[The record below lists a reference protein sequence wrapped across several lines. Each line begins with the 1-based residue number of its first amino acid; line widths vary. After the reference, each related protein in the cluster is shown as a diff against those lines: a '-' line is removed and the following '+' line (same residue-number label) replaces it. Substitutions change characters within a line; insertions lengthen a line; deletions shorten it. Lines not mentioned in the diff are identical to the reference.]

1 MRPSAFAMW
10 LRVYRHLDSRASRS
24 YGADKCASQGS
35 AMNSDP
41 SRPSSGHSTRSIKLP
56 ILPRGPFP
64 FLSSP
69 TMTWGVYDYTS
80 GSVIGQYPATGGNFT
95 SVPYHRYLVA
105 LRVQDAFGIRKIT
118 LDGSGE
124 FEAATRPD
132 SQGLVWVAPN
142 PLPASIPHQEF
153 DAQGTEPQFQDL
165 IVTMSPEIGARISWP
180 RVQGA
185 AGQGGL

>member
-1 MRPSAFAMW
+1 
-10 LRVYRHLDSRASRS
+10 
-24 YGADKCASQGS
+24 
-35 AMNSDP
+35 MNSDP
-41 SRPSSGHSTRSIKLP
+41 SRPSGGHSTRSIKLP
-56 ILPRGPFP
+56 ILPRGPLP

-80 GSVIGQYPATGGNFT
+80 GSAVGQYPATGGNFT

-105 LRVQDAFGIRKIT
+105 LRVQDAFGIQKIT
-118 LDGSGE
+118 LDGAGE

-165 IVTMSPEIGARISWP
+165 IVTMSPEIGAWEYDLLSCG
-180 RVQGA
+180 VQDF
-185 AGQGGL
+185 GGPPEPEEYFAVSGIMTFTGSSRSILGRESVASLTTSP